1 MKEIEGD
8 YIQNPDGSW
17 SKREDKEDEDRQQKS
32 VEFDSI
38 INWLRTIF
46 RLLYR

>member
-8 YIQNPDGSW
+8 YIQNSDGSW
-17 SKREDKEDEDRQQKS
+17 SKRKDKENEDCQGKP
-32 VEFDSI
+32 VEFDNI

-46 RLLYR
+46 KLMHH

>member
-17 SKREDKEDEDRQQKS
+17 SKRKDKENKDRQQKS
-32 VEFDSI
+32 VEFDNI

-46 RLLYR
+46 KLMHR